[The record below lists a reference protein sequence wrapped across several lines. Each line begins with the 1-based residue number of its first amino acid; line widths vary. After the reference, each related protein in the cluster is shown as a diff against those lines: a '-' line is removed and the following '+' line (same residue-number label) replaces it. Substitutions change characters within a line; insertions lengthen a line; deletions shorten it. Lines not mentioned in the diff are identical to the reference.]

1 MSTTKTLI
9 LNAGQ
14 IQQKIDRMAW
24 QIYENNIEEKEII
37 IAGIAS
43 RGFILAQRLAD
54 KLKEITKIKITLA
67 EITVNK
73 DNPLEEEIK
82 LSIEPKI
89 FNGKVVIVVDDV
101 LNSGKTLIYG
111 LAPFLAM
118 AVKRI
123 TTVILVDRNHNR
135 YPIKADFVGI
145 SMATTLKEHISVELS
160 EKGKEA
166 VYLQ

>member
-1 MSTTKTLI
+1 MSATKTLI

-24 QIYENNIEEKEII
+24 QIYENNFEEKEVI

-43 RGFILAQRLAD
+43 RGFILAQRLAE
-54 KLKEITKIKITLA
+54 KLKEITKIKVILA

-73 DNPLEEEIK
+73 DNPLEEEVK
-82 LSIEPKI
+82 LSIEPDT

-111 LAPFLAM
+111 MAPFLKM